1 MQLNDT
7 IVAIST
13 PPGRGGLG
21 VVRLS
26 GRDARR
32 IASEVLRGPPEL
44 QPWRAHL
51 AELTDSQGHTVD
63 QVVATFFEAPRS
75 YTAEDLVEI
84 SCHGSPVV
92 LRHAVERA
100 LEAGARLAEPG
111 EFTLRG
117 FLHGRIDL
125 AQAEAV
131 RDLIEATTLYQ
142 ARIAAQQASG
152 SVSRRIA
159 PLKEQLLE
167 LIALLEAGI
176 DFAEDDVGVAPPAE
190 ILRRLAPIRDGINR
204 LAESFQYGAVVRSG
218 LTLAIVGRPNVGK
231 SSLFNRLLE
240 QDRAIV
246 TDIPGTT
253 RDLVSETA
261 SIAGIPVKLVDTA
274 GIRDS
279 AETVESLGI
288 ERSYQAMADADLTLV
303 VLDLSRPLDA
313 QDEALM
319 ARAQTQGR
327 HLVAGN
333 KCDLGGCGADPLVCT
348 GPPGPALDWEDQ
360 ILAAPE
366 KPAGGPAAD
375 QGVCP
380 TVGVAAGCVAVSA
393 LTGEGIPRLRELILE
408 SIAPQGAL
416 EQETGFITSL
426 RHEQLLR
433 ESAAYLEKA
442 RGAVEAAIPH
452 EMLLLDLYAA
462 LRPIDAITGATT
474 ADDIL
479 NRIFVTFCIGK

>member
-1 MQLNDT
+1 M
-7 IVAIST
+7 
-13 PPGRGGLG
+13 
-21 VVRLS
+21 VRIS
-26 GRDARR
+26 GRDAAG
-32 IASEVLRGPPEL
+32 IAAKILRGAVLE
-44 QPWRAHL
+44 PWRAHV
-51 AELTDSQGHTVD
+51 AELLDSQGHAVD
-63 QVVATFFEAPRS
+63 QVVVTFFQAPRS
-75 YTAEDLVEI
+75 YTAEDLIEI

-100 LEAGARLAEPG
+100 LAAGARLAEPG
-111 EFTLRG
+111 EFTLRA
-117 FLHGRIDL
+117 FLLGRIDL
-125 AQAEAV
+125 PQAEAV

-142 ARIAAQQASG
+142 ARIAAQQAGG

-176 DFAEDDVGVAPPAE
+176 DFAEDDVSVAGPAE
-190 ILRRLAPIRDGINR
+190 ILRRLVPVRQGIRR
-204 LAESFQYGAVVRSG
+204 LAESFQYGAVVRAG

-246 TDIPGTT
+246 TEIPGTT

-261 SIAGIPVKLVDTA
+261 SVAGIPVKLYDTA
-274 GIRDS
+274 GIREG
-279 AETVESLGI
+279 AELVESLGI

-303 VLDLSRPLDA
+303 VVDLSQPLDD
-313 QDEALM
+313 QDRALM
-319 ARAQTQGR
+319 ARAESQGR
-327 HLVAGN
+327 HLLVGN
-333 KCDLGGCGADPLVCT
+333 KADLFRGQAT
-348 GPPGPALDWEDQ
+348 QPPNSA
-360 ILAAPE
+360 I
-366 KPAGGPAAD
+366 
-375 QGVCP
+375 
-380 TVGVAAGCVAVSA
+380 AVSA
-393 LTGEGIPRLRELILE
+393 LTGEGIPLLRESILE
-408 SIAPQGAL
+408 AIAPKGVF

-433 ESAAYLEKA
+433 ESVTYLEKA
-442 RGAVEAAIPH
+442 GAAVAAAIPH

-479 NRIFVTFCIGK
+479 NRIFSTFCIGK

>member
-1 MQLNDT
+1 LQLRDT

-26 GRDARR
+26 GRAATG
-32 IASEVLRGPPEL
+32 IASKILRGAVLE
-44 QPWRAHL
+44 PWRAHV
-51 AELTDSQGHTVD
+51 AELLDARGHVVD
-63 QVVATFFEAPRS
+63 QVVVTFFQAPRS
-75 YTAEDLVEI
+75 YTAEDLIEI

-100 LEAGARLAEPG
+100 LAAGARLAEPG
-111 EFTLRG
+111 EFTLRA
-117 FLHGRIDL
+117 FLLGRIDL
-125 AQAEAV
+125 PQAEAV
-131 RDLIEATTLYQ
+131 RDLIDATTLYQ
-142 ARIAAQQASG
+142 ARIAAQQAGG

-159 PLKEQLLE
+159 PWKEQLLE

-176 DFAEDDVGVAPPAE
+176 DFAEDDVSVAGPAE
-190 ILRRLAPIRDGINR
+190 ILRRLAPIRDGVRR
-204 LAESFQYGAVVRSG
+204 LAESFQYGAVVRAG

-246 TDIPGTT
+246 TDTPGTT

-261 SIAGIPVKLVDTA
+261 AIAGIPVKLFDTA

-279 AETVESLGI
+279 AGLVESLGI

-303 VLDLSRPLDA
+303 VVDLSQPLDQ
-313 QDEALM
+313 QDRGLIAK
-319 ARAQTQGR
+319 AASQGR
-327 HLVAGN
+327 HLLVGN
-333 KCDLGGCGADPLVCT
+333 KSDLLQ
-348 GPPGPALDWEDQ
+348 GPATD
-360 ILAAPE
+360 APDSAI
-366 KPAGGPAAD
+366 P
-375 QGVCP
+375 
-380 TVGVAAGCVAVSA
+380 VSA
-393 LTGEGIPRLRELILE
+393 LTGEGIPRLRESILE
-408 SIAPQGAL
+408 SIAPQGAF

-433 ESAAYLEKA
+433 ESLTYLEKA
-442 RGAVEAAIPH
+442 GGAVQAAIPH

-479 NRIFVTFCIGK
+479 NRIFSTFCIGK